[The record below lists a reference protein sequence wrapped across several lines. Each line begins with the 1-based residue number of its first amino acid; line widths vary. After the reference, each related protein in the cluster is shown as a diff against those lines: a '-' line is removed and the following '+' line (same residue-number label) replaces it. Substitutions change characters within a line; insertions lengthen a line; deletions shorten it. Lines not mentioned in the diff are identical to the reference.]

1 VSEQPI
7 EILSFGCRLNS
18 FESEAMKSAAKEA
31 GLSGAVI
38 VNTCAVTSEAERQA
52 RQAIRKL
59 KRERPGLRII
69 VTGCAAQ
76 VSSSKFTDMP
86 EVDRVVGNADK
97 LDPRVLAGESRL
109 HLTAFQDVSELAP
122 HLVEGFEGRARAFV
136 QIQQGC
142 DHRCAFCVI
151 PLARGPSRSIAPERI
166 VAQGRK
172 LAQAGW
178 KEMALTGVDISSW
191 GRDLKGK
198 PSLGH
203 LVRLLLDEIPD
214 LSRLR
219 FSSLDPAEIDQ
230 ELLDA
235 LTSQPRLMP
244 HLHLSIQAGSD
255 GVLKRM
261 ARRHRRGDLLLLAER
276 LRQARPGLALGA
288 DLIAGFPGES
298 EAEQAE
304 TLALIDEMDLTHLH
318 VFPFS
323 ARPGTAA
330 FRMKRLSGE
339 VVKER
344 AAALRLAGETRLLG
358 RMKARL
364 GEMASVLVETNG
376 QGYSEDYLPVS
387 VKGSAAAAGDIV
399 QVRLTAMENERLAG
413 ELAA

>member
-1 VSEQPI
+1 
-7 EILSFGCRLNS
+7 
-18 FESEAMKSAAKEA
+18 
-31 GLSGAVI
+31 
-38 VNTCAVTSEAERQA
+38 
-52 RQAIRKL
+52 
-59 KRERPGLRII
+59 
-69 VTGCAAQ
+69 
-76 VSSSKFTDMP
+76 
-86 EVDRVVGNADK
+86 
-97 LDPRVLAGESRL
+97 
-109 HLTAFQDVSELAP
+109 
-122 HLVEGFEGRARAFV
+122 
-136 QIQQGC
+136 
-142 DHRCAFCVI
+142 
-151 PLARGPSRSIAPERI
+151 
-166 VAQGRK
+166 
-172 LAQAGW
+172 
-178 KEMALTGVDISSW
+178 
-191 GRDLKGK
+191 
-198 PSLGH
+198 
-203 LVRLLLDEIPD
+203 
-214 LSRLR
+214 
-219 FSSLDPAEIDQ
+219 
-230 ELLDA
+230 
-235 LTSQPRLMP
+235 
-244 HLHLSIQAGSD
+244 
-255 GVLKRM
+255 M